1 MPNFL
6 AVAYLICLHL
16 AVPLALTIA
25 VIAWRNRELWGVR
38 SLPPLLGIGL
48 AWSLSLVLGA
58 YSPTAEWAHFWIY
71 QVRMAFIAFAP
82 GLTLIVILEFA
93 GRQSWL
99 RPLPLALLFVIPTVS
114 QIFLFTDAAT
124 YFMEPAEVRTF
135 AGFWTLSSH
144 ARGPWFKV
152 YFTYTYVVSLAALA
166 IISYEIVR
174 SRAPYRRRAAILV
187 VGLLA
192 SYLSAVPNTA
202 GILPPPHFDWTVFG
216 LCAQAIL
223 WTVVLARDPA
233 VFDFM
238 PVARDAMF
246 ELIDDAI
253 IAIDH
258 RGDVADANPAAEK
271 LFAGPDGKLVGRA
284 VTETRARSGIPLAQL
299 LGDDPAGAEIEID
312 GHVYEIRRK
321 RLGGRARQAGVVIA
335 LHDITEH
342 KKLIADLEAFAGA
355 VAHDLRNPIGAIV
368 GYTEMAAEESGA
380 SALSRETYRIVV
392 DRARDMIETIDAL
405 LLMARVEHEEQVAV
419 EVVDMYRAVDK
430 AKAGLAL
437 LIEQRR
443 ARIELVGP
451 LPQVRAFAPW
461 VAAAFANYLSNAI
474 KYGGSPPVVRIG
486 ADDAGDFVRFWVEDN
501 GQGLAPQQRA
511 AIFRAFTR
519 VGETRVAG
527 HGLGLSI
534 VRRIVEKLGGD
545 VGVDSAPGRG
555 CTFWFT
561 LPKVEDA
568 EIEVASAA

>member
-1 MPNFL
+1 MPKFL

-16 AVPLALTIA
+16 AVPLASIIA
-25 VIAWRNRELWGVR
+25 AIAWRNRNLWGVR
-38 SLPPLLGIGL
+38 ALPPLLGIGL
-48 AWSLSLVLGA
+48 AWALSLVLGA
-58 YSPTAEWAHFWIY
+58 YSPTEAWAHFWIY

-99 RPLPLALLFVIPTVS
+99 RPMPVALLFVIPILTQV
-114 QIFLFTDAAT
+114 FLFTDAST
-124 YFMEPAEVRTF
+124 YFLEPAEVRTF
-135 AGFWTLSSH
+135 AGIWTLNSH
-144 ARGPWFKV
+144 SRGPWFKV
-152 YFTYTYVVSLAALA
+152 YFTYTYAVSFAALA

-174 SRAPYRRRAAILV
+174 SRAPFRRRAAILV

-216 LCAQAIL
+216 LCAQAVL
-223 WTVVLARDPA
+223 WAVVLARDPA

-238 PVARDAMF
+238 PIARDAMF

-253 IAIDH
+253 IAVDH
-258 RGDVADANPAAEK
+258 RGDVADANPAAER
-271 LFAGPDGKLVGRA
+271 LFGGPAGKLVGRA
-284 VTETRARSGIPLAQL
+284 VTEATSRSGITVAHLIS
-299 LGDDPAGAEIEID
+299 GDPAGAEIELD
-312 GHVYEIRRK
+312 GHVYEVRRK
-321 RLGGRARQAGVVIA
+321 RLGGRARQAGVVVV
-335 LHDITEH
+335 LHDITQH
-342 KKLIADLEAFAGA
+342 KRLIADLEAFAGA

-405 LLMARVEHEEQVAV
+405 LLMARVEHEEQVTT
-419 EVVDMYRAVDK
+419 EIVDMYQAVDK

-437 LIEQRR
+437 LIEQRH
-443 ARIELVGP
+443 ARIEFAGP
-451 LPQVRAFAPW
+451 LPRVRAFTPW

-474 KYGGSPPVVRIG
+474 KYGGAPPVVRIG

-501 GQGLAPQQRA
+501 GPGLAPQQRA

-519 VGETRVAG
+519 VGEARVPG

-534 VRRIVEKLGGD
+534 VRRIVEKLGGE

-561 LPKVEDA
+561 LPRAEGA